1 MIPILALAAMLSIM
15 LIELQVSRRNEQ
27 TLCARG
33 AVAAFDP
40 VYPLMRVAYPGLFVA
55 MAAEGLLTAPA
66 GLHVIET
73 AADGGVPRLTIAGIL
88 VLGVAKALKTW
99 AIRSLDGRWTFR
111 VFVLPGAPLIQTGPY
126 RWLRHP
132 NYVAVVGELI
142 GFALLVSAPVTGIGS
157 VLIFGALLHRRIRS
171 EEQALDLR

>member
-1 MIPILALAAMLSIM
+1 VIPIVALTVMLSIM
-15 LIELQVSRRNEQ
+15 LIELQVSRRNER
-27 TLCARG
+27 TLRARG

-40 VYPLMRVAYPGLFVA
+40 VYPVMRVAYPALFVA
-55 MAAEGLLTAPA
+55 MAAEGLLASRP
-66 GLHVIET
+66 GLHVIAT
-73 AADGGVPRLTIAGIL
+73 SGGTQRLTIAGAIVL
-88 VLGVAKALKTW
+88 VIAKGLKVW

-111 VFVLPGAPLIQTGPY
+111 VFVLLGVPLVHAGPY

-142 GFALLVSAPVTGIGS
+142 GFALLVSAPLTGIGS
-157 VLIFGALLHRRIRS
+157 VLIFGELLRRRIRS

>member
-1 MIPILALAAMLSIM
+1 MGTI
-15 LIELQVSRRNEQ
+15 
-27 TLCARG
+27 
-33 AVAAFDP
+33 AAFDP
-40 VYPLMRVAYPGLFVA
+40 VYPIMRVVYPALFVA

-111 VFVLPGAPLIQTGPY
+111 VFVLPGAPLVHAGPY

-132 NYVAVVGELI
+132 NYVGVVGELV
-142 GFALLVSAPVTGIGS
+142 GFALLVGAWVAGPAS
-157 VLIFGALLHRRIRS
+157 LIFFGYLLARRIAA
-171 EEQALDLR
+171 EERALY